1 MSSMP
6 SVAFTPSDNTAL
18 SISPRPTAMLRGYL
32 GAFKTLLEK
41 PDWEEPL
48 LAIGEWLA
56 EAKRDQRRI
65 YTMGNGGSAANAAHL
80 ALHLQEARI
89 DAVDLLAQTPVVTAS
104 SNDYGYEYVAQRQ
117 LKGWARRGDGIIV
130 FSVSGTSPNVL
141 RAVEEAQQLGMRTV
155 GFIGRDHN
163 TVGNFCD
170 HLVISHSAEY
180 GPVEDF
186 HSLCIHILR
195 RLLTA

>member
-1 MSSMP
+1 LP
-6 SVAFTPSDNTAL
+6 
-18 SISPRPTAMLRGYL
+18 ISPRPTAVLRGYL
-32 GAFKTLLEK
+32 GTLKALLEK